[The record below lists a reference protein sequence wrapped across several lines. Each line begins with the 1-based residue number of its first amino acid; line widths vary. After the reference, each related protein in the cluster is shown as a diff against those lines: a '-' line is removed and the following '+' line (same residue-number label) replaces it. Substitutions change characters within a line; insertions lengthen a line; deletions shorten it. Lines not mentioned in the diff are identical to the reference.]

1 MAARGTTEPQAAS
14 ARPNV
19 GDILLV
25 IHDFKARSSDELSL
39 TKGDRVELIERDDEF
54 GDGWFLG
61 KHLVTGNSGL
71 FPEVYTRPAPK
82 GAPNA
87 STTSPKVPMNLF
99 KPVPTP
105 PTESSKSEPGPA
117 PPKKPDAAE
126 VPKTTTTAP
135 TPKATSS
142 SPSIVSPKPVSIS
155 SMPFGSLKGPSP
167 SSSSPALPNFSNNNK
182 SLPSLISSGL
192 KPETPRM
199 ASGQTDSY
207 VLNETLNVIDE
218 HITETLRSTPN
229 NNNGHNDSGSEY
241 SSHLDHRMSYIQ
253 GEETDEE
260 EENLHTRPEVQGWSA
275 DQVAEYLFTAGV
287 EKHHCEVFR
296 DQEITGEVLLGMDQT
311 SIFIKA
317 FDLGSVGRRLKTWQ
331 KIKALQDEVNGL
343 GPRRTTQTYGSDVGS
358 MDGGRGSRSRSRTNT
373 LTGTG
378 PPRLPA
384 IDSHSASLVQGG
396 KRSSVTQTQF
406 EPVSPVSPVSPS
418 RPHHEQRPSA
428 ASVRDLHHSR
438 RHSSSTDFRITG
450 TTIHTPTATPRL
462 PFGGTNPQPDAVTS
476 HRKQPSFD
484 RNWTLG
490 GATSAS
496 NSGPHTTG
504 PRPLSSAGFPQ
515 DFLAVSDPDRDSL
528 DLDRGYFSSTDVDG
542 RKRNVLKKRDS
553 VTAHSRTGSK
563 GISYADEQRVRSA
576 TALTRHSR
584 AFGSIDSTRDQPI
597 SPAAQKYYG
606 MAAIPHRRTAST
618 NTTDSSIR
626 PTLPLKDAPPP
637 TVTKLDGN
645 DGVRPSPISPNSPAP
660 AKQGIHVDWLSKPGL
675 KNGPFGLRAISDAV
689 TGHERSKIASPVD
702 SPSKDSPVQS
712 PTRTGSSTPSVG
724 PSFDLDSPSAKSPS
738 TAATAPAT
746 RMPKKKGKKET
757 SAYLRGLAKVTPR
770 EAMAD
775 ADYSGWMKKKSSNL
789 MTTWKPRLFVLKGR
803 RLAYYYSED
812 DDQEKG
818 LIDISFHRV
827 LPADNERLT
836 GLHATLTGAS
846 TTPTIPAGSQMQTLA
861 ATDAERDVTEEADT
875 IFIFKLVPPRAGLS
889 RAVNFTKP
897 MVHYFA
903 VPNVKQG
910 RLWMAALM
918 KATIDRDD
926 MQPITTSYQHETISL
941 SKAQKMRHR
950 PPALMNLDEKLSEVG
965 SMMSAEIGEGDDESS
980 TKNGITKD
988 ADTIGGGLG
997 IVFDE
1002 NDSGV
1007 SGLVDKLGLQKVES
1021 ARSRQFPFDTKESNL
1036 PQSA

>member
-14 ARPNV
+14 ARPGV

-25 IHDFKARSSDELSL
+25 IHDFQARSSDELSL

-61 KHLVTGNSGL
+61 KHLVSGNSGL
-71 FPEVYTRPAPK
+71 FPEVYTRPAPR

-87 STTSPKVPMNLF
+87 PPMTSPKPPANLF

-105 PTESSKSEPGPA
+105 PTESSRPDPSPTTPA
-117 PPKKPDAAE
+117 TAAD
-126 VPKTTTTAP
+126 VPKTITTAP

-142 SPSIVSPKPVSIS
+142 PSIAPKPVSTPS
-155 SMPFGSLKGPSP
+155 LSFGSLKGPSP
-167 SSSSPALPNFSNNNK
+167 TSSSPAIPTFSNSNK
-182 SLPSLISSGL
+182 SLPSLASSGM

-229 NNNGHNDSGSEY
+229 NGHNDSGSEY

-260 EENLHTRPEVQGWSA
+260 EENMHTRPEVQAWSA
-275 DQVAEYLFTAGV
+275 DDVAEYLFTAGV

-296 DQEITGEVLLGMDQT
+296 DQEITGEVLLEMDQT

-343 GPRRTTQTYGSDVGS
+343 GARRTTHTHGSDVGS

-373 LTGTG
+373 LTSTG

-384 IDSHSASLVQGG
+384 IDSHSASLVQGS
-396 KRSSVTQTQF
+396 KRRSVTQTQF
-406 EPVSPVSPVSPS
+406 EPVSPVSPVSPSSS

-462 PFGGTNPQPDAVTS
+462 PLGGTLPQPDAVTS

-490 GATSAS
+490 SATSAS
-496 NSGPHTTG
+496 NSGAHTTG

-515 DFLAVSDPDRDSL
+515 DFLAVSNDKDSL

-563 GISYADEQRVRSA
+563 GNSYADEQRVRSA

-584 AFGSIDSTRDQPI
+584 AFGSIDSTRDQPV

-606 MAAIPHRRTAST
+606 MAATPHRRTAST

-645 DGVRPSPISPNSPAP
+645 TPRDGARASPVTPNSPAVAP
-660 AKQGIHVDWLSKPGL
+660 KQGIHVDWLSKPGL
-675 KNGPFGLRAISDAV
+675 KNGGFGLRAISDAV
-689 TGHERSKIASPVD
+689 TGHERSKIASPID
-702 SPSKDSPVQS
+702 SPSKDSPIHS
-712 PTRTGSSTPSVG
+712 PARTGSSTPSVG

-738 TAATAPAT
+738 TTTTAPPA
-746 RMPKKKGKKET
+746 RMPKRKGKKDT
-757 SAYLRGLAKVTPR
+757 SAYLKGLAKVTPR
-770 EAMAD
+770 EAMAG

-926 MQPITTSYQHETISL
+926 MQPITTTYQQKTISL

-965 SMMSAEIGEGDDESS
+965 SMMSTGTGEGDDESS
-980 TKNGITKD
+980 TKNGVTKD
-988 ADTIGGGLG
+988 PDAIGGGLG

-1007 SGLVDKLGLQKVES
+1007 SGLEKLGLQKVES
-1021 ARSRQFPFDTKESNL
+1021 ARSRQFPFEAKESSM